1 MSLAGREGCPLPYPP
16 RGGGGTTFH
25 CAANTLIFSGFEAK
39 NVKASGAP
47 PQAPMGELTAL
58 PHTPLL
64 VSGWAPPPA
73 APPTNRPPYS
83 PIPRS
88 ATDRYAVQYY
98 SKVWK
103 QVILV
108 LACFSAIMLC
118 FVTLKVQSG
127 WGSAP
132 ELTALPHTPL
142 LVVGVVSCPALA
154 LMSPCPPP
162 PPAPKSWIRPWGCA
176 QSGQSDCRQVLRHVS
191 TQ

>member
-1 MSLAGREGCPLPYPP
+1 MACCFNCYITMPLTEAIYIHHNDNIEKYGLLTRAYPIFSDAQTP
-16 RGGGGTTFH
+16 IDDRYEARCRNKLRCLSRVCN

-88 ATDRYAVQYY
+88 ATV
-98 SKVWK
+98 
-103 QVILV
+103 
-108 LACFSAIMLC
+108 
-118 FVTLKVQSG
+118 
-127 WGSAP
+127 
-132 ELTALPHTPL
+132 
-142 LVVGVVSCPALA
+142 
-154 LMSPCPPP
+154 
-162 PPAPKSWIRPWGCA
+162 
-176 QSGQSDCRQVLRHVS
+176 RHMWLEN
-191 TQ
+191 

>member
-1 MSLAGREGCPLPYPP
+1 MVYRRSIKGANGETFSQLLLLQLLHHHTSKAIYIHHNDNIEEKYGLLANILRHSDQTPVDDRCRNKFRRCRNKFRCLS
-16 RGGGGTTFH
+16 RVCKFFH

-88 ATDRYAVQYY
+88 ATQWSRRPCVHCMPIGTQSFMPFTHQPFA
-98 SKVWK
+98 SKTSSSV
-103 QVILV
+103 V
-108 LACFSAIMLC
+108 LYN
-118 FVTLKVQSG
+118 
-127 WGSAP
+127 
-132 ELTALPHTPL
+132 
-142 LVVGVVSCPALA
+142 VGE
-154 LMSPCPPP
+154 
-162 PPAPKSWIRPWGCA
+162 
-176 QSGQSDCRQVLRHVS
+176 
-191 TQ
+191 